1 MTTLKQSQLYAALAA
16 AGAFMHRGHALAKI
30 LEDVFGGPPNIR
42 PRRHRSTNKF
52 TPHQGARECERRRR
66 QMKTGEFAAQAF

>member
-16 AGAFMHRGHALAKI
+16 AGAFMHRGHALAQI
-30 LEDVFGGPPNIR
+30 LEGVFGQPPNNI

-52 TPHQGARECERRRR
+52 TPHQGAREIERRRAR
-66 QMKTGEFAAQAF
+66 GW